1 MPGAL
6 RRTELAQRLGF
17 NLPDTLAR
25 DVELLADFLER
36 VLALAADAEA
46 QADHFL
52 LLGRKRLEDVGGLVA
67 DVGVDHGIDRRTYPA
82 VFNQIAQGGFPIAA
96 YRRFE
101 RHGIA
106 RDGLQ
111 FLDLLHRDVH
121 AA

>member
-46 QADHFL
+46 QADHLL

-67 DVGVDHGIDRRTYPA
+67 DVGVDHRVHRRPYPA
-82 VFNQIAQGGFPIAA
+82 VLDQIAQ
-96 YRRFE
+96 RRF
-101 RHGIA
+101 A
-106 RDGLQ
+106 
-111 FLDLLHRDVH
+111 V
-121 AA
+121 AADRSFK